1 MITIKRGDVLLAD
14 FIYTNEAGTKQRPMY
29 VISSDEYNSSR
40 GEVVAGAITSNISR
54 QLIGDHLIG
63 DWKGAGLMRPS
74 TALATLRTVDKD
86 LIRKRIGR
94 LSATDLKAI
103 ESNLR
108 AVLGL

>member
-1 MITIKRGDVLLAD
+1 MLLAD
-14 FIYTNEAGTKQRPMY
+14 FIYTNETGTKQRPMY

-54 QLIGDHLIG
+54 RLTGDHLLE
-63 DWKGAGLMRPS
+63 DWISAGLKHPS
-74 TALATLRTVDKD
+74 MALATLRTVDKS

-94 LSATDLKAI
+94 LSEHDLSGI